1 MKPIAIVSRIAVICI
16 AAILTAV
23 SSHAAEKSGGAPQTV
38 STESIDAASK
48 YYVDSLVAGFV
59 KGRELIGAP
68 APDAAQ
74 LAAIRKISVKWLKG
88 KLLPYLKSTP
98 GWLEDWI
105 AAQNSTEIRGFND
118 KIMTVKTIYEFQQLM
133 AQADQVTRTRFPKLY
148 AAISAWAEDDFRSVN
163 GQIEYLLTEC
173 VKQRKKNG
181 RYVGEDI
188 DAPIELDIE

>member
-1 MKPIAIVSRIAVICI
+1 MKLKNFVSRLSLFCVIAS
-16 AAILTAV
+16 LTAV
-23 SSHAAEKSGGAPQTV
+23 SSYAAENTGDAPQTV
-38 STESIDAASK
+38 IAESIDAASK
-48 YYVDSLVAGFV
+48 YYVDALVAGFC

-74 LAAIRKISVKWLKG
+74 QAAIRKISVKWLNG

-148 AAISAWAEDDFRSVN
+148 AALSSPKGKRLMQELQQKIAIESQRQLLEQMKKQKSANIAE
-163 GQIEYLLTEC
+163 
-173 VKQRKKNG
+173 
-181 RYVGEDI
+181 
-188 DAPIELDIE
+188 

>member
-1 MKPIAIVSRIAVICI
+1 MKPITIVSRIAVICI

-23 SSHAAEKSGGAPQTV
+23 SLHATEKSGGAPQTV

-88 KLLPYLKSTP
+88 KLLPYLKSAP
-98 GWLEDWI
+98 GWLDDWI

-148 AAISAWAEDDFRSVN
+148 AALSSPKGKRLMQELQQKIA
-163 GQIEYLLTEC
+163 IESQRQLLEQMK
-173 VKQRKKNG
+173 KQRSANIP
-181 RYVGEDI
+181 E
-188 DAPIELDIE
+188 

>member
-1 MKPIAIVSRIAVICI
+1 MKLGDFVSHLPLICI
-16 AAILTAV
+16 AASLLAV
-23 SSHAAEKSGGAPQTV
+23 SSYAAENTETTPQTV

-48 YYVDSLVAGFV
+48 YYVDALVAGFC

-74 LAAIRKISVKWLKG
+74 QAAIRKIAVKWLKG
-88 KLLPYLKSTP
+88 KLLPYLQSTP

-105 AAQNSTEIRGFND
+105 AAQNSTEVRGFND

-148 AAISAWAEDDFRSVN
+148 AALSSPKGKRLMQELQQKIAIESQRQLLE
-163 GQIEYLLTEC
+163 QIK
-173 VKQRKKNG
+173 KQRSANIA
-181 RYVGEDI
+181 E
-188 DAPIELDIE
+188 